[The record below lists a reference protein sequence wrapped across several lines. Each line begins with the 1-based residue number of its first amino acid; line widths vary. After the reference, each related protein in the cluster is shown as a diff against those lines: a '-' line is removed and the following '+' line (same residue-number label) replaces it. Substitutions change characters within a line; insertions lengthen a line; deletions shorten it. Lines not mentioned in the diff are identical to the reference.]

1 MPTPQ
6 RSVLRLALTLLAAS
20 ATPLATCAADSVWLT
35 DLDLTQLHFAGW
47 RKPTIVQPSAAAP
60 APAPKGKAPAATPTL
75 KIAGR
80 TFDRGVGTF
89 VTSALWL
96 ELDGRAERFEAMVG
110 VDDSAADK
118 QAAVIFS
125 IIGDE
130 KKLWDSGVIA
140 RGAAA
145 RKVDVPLAGVRS
157 LLLKIECA
165 TEPKPNHFADW
176 AEARFAFAGER
187 PRTVRVPREEA
198 VILTPAA
205 SAAPRLN
212 GPRVYGCRPGNP
224 FLYRIPTT
232 GERPMTF
239 AAEGLPPTLTL
250 DAARGLITGTAPARG
265 TFAVTLR
272 ARNARGEATR
282 PFKIV
287 SGSTLALTPPMGWN
301 HWYAHY
307 NRITDAMMREAADI
321 MVRTGM
327 ADVGYA
333 YVSIDDCWSNIPD
346 SPAAQAKRPDPARVG
361 PARDAQGNILTN
373 RHFPDMRAL
382 TEHIHAH
389 GLKAGIYTSPGPLTC
404 AGFAASY
411 EHEEQ
416 DARQFAAWGFDF
428 LKYDWCSYGRIVPGD
443 ATLAARQK
451 PYRQMGSLVERL
463 PRDVVFNL
471 CQYGHGNVWEWG
483 EAVGGQCWRTADDLG
498 GHLSSLFDVALKNA
512 EHRAWS
518 RPGAWNDPD
527 YVQIGWI
534 GDARGG
540 GEPQPCPMTP
550 TGQYSFM
557 SLWALMAAPIFYS
570 GDLTHLDAF
579 TLNVLCNPEVIDID
593 QDPLGESARV
603 VKLTRDTFLMIKTL
617 DDGSKA
623 VGLGNRGD
631 VPVEITAKWS
641 DLDVTGP
648 QRVRDVWRQRD
659 LGVSD
664 TAYRARVPRH
674 GVVLL
679 RMATAK

>member
-1 MPTPQ
+1 MPTPH
-6 RSVLRLALTLLAAS
+6 RSLLRLAAGLLAG
-20 ATPLATCAADSVWLT
+20 CAFALTAPAAESVWLT
-35 DLDLTQLHFAGW
+35 DLDLAQLHYVGW
-47 RKPTIVQPSAAAP
+47 RKPTVVQPSATPPP
-60 APAPKGKAPAATPTL
+60 AGKAPAAPSL

-96 ELDGRAERFEAMVG
+96 ELDGRTERFEAFVG
-110 VDDSAADK
+110 VDDSATDK
-118 QAAVIFS
+118 SAAVIYS

-130 KKLWDSGVIA
+130 KKLWESGVIA
-140 RGAAA
+140 RGEPA
-145 RKVDVPLAGVRS
+145 RKVDVALTGVRS

-165 TEPKPNHFADW
+165 TEPKPNHVADW
-176 AEARFAFAGER
+176 AEARFTFAGEK
-187 PRTVRVPREEA
+187 PRTVRTPREE
-198 VILTPAA
+198 VVLLTPPAA
-205 SAAPRLN
+205 AAPRLN

-239 AAEGLPPTLTL
+239 AADGLPASLKL
-250 DAARGLITGTAPARG
+250 DPARGIITGTAPARG
-265 TFAVTLR
+265 TAAVTLR
-272 ARNARGEATR
+272 ARNARGETTR

-307 NRITDAMMREAADI
+307 ERITDAMMREAADI
-321 MVRTGM
+321 IVRSGM
-327 ADVGYA
+327 ADAGYA
-333 YVSIDDCWSNIPD
+333 YVSIDDCWMNAPQD
-346 SPAAQAKRPDPARVG
+346 PAPKAKRHDPLRVG
-361 PARDAQGNILTN
+361 PLRDAAGNIQTN
-373 RHFPDMRAL
+373 KYFPDMRAL
-382 TEHIHAH
+382 TDYIHAS

-404 AGFAASY
+404 AGYAASY

-428 LKYDWCSYGRIVPGD
+428 LKYDWCTYGRIVPGD
-443 ATLAARQK
+443 TTLAALQK
-451 PYRQMGSLVERL
+451 PYRQMGSIVERL

-471 CQYGHGNVWEWG
+471 CQYGRGDVWEWG
-483 EAVGGQCWRTADDLG
+483 QAVGGQCWRTGDDLG
-498 GHLSSLFDVALKNA
+498 GHLASLFDVALKNA

-540 GEPQPCPMTP
+540 GQPQPCPLTP
-550 TGQYSFM
+550 TEQYSFL
-557 SLWALMAAPIFYS
+557 SLWSLMAAPLFYS
-570 GDLTHLDAF
+570 GDLTHLDPF

-631 VPVEITAKWS
+631 VPVEITATWR
-641 DLDVTGP
+641 DLEVKGP
-648 QRVRDVWRQRD
+648 QLVRDVWRQRD
-659 LGVSD
+659 LGPSD
-664 TAYRARVPRH
+664 GEYRARVPRH
-674 GVVLL
+674 GVLLL
-679 RMATAK
+679 RMRPAAAAK